1 MTLPARTHTV
11 VVGAG
16 QAGLAMS
23 SFLTRGG
30 RDHVVLDRRP
40 SLGGD
45 WQDRWDE
52 FRLVTPNWTAS
63 FPGAP
68 YEGPDP
74 DGFMTR
80 DEIAGRVARYAS
92 RIDAPVQ
99 LEVEVTQLSKPNDR
113 FLVVTTQGGIAAE
126 HVVVATGSYHVPRI
140 PPIARGLPKRLEQ
153 IHSHDYRR
161 ESSLAPGAVLV
172 VGTGQSGVQIAEEL
186 HEVGRQVYLSVGK
199 AGRLPRRYRGRDA
212 FAWLA
217 ALARNGAAVGV
228 PFPTVD
234 QLPDPRLKFAANPHV
249 SGHAG
254 GHDTNL
260 REFAARG
267 MTLLGRIER
276 VDRGT
281 LRLASDLSANLA
293 RADAFFGERFG
304 PLIDRYIEAAG
315 LDAPAHDRI
324 PFAFDPP
331 EVAEVDLDE
340 AGISTVIWA
349 TGYGLDYHWI
359 DLPVLDDLGHPKQ
372 RRGITEVP
380 GLAFL
385 GLHWQHTQ
393 ASATLVGPLSDG
405 PYLAA
410 QLGLPVAPP
419 ERTAAAAG

>member
-1 MTLPARTHTV
+1 MTLPTRTHTV

-23 SFLTRGG
+23 SFLTQGG

-40 SLGGD
+40 TLGGG
-45 WQDRWDE
+45 WQDRWDA
-52 FRLVTPNWTAS
+52 FRLVTPNFMAS

-68 YEGPDP
+68 YDGSDP
-74 DGFMTR
+74 DGFMAR
-80 DEIAGRVARYAS
+80 DETAERVARYAS
-92 RIDAPVQ
+92 RIHAPVE
-99 LEVEVTQLSKPNDR
+99 LEVEVARLTKPNGR
-113 FLVVTTQGGIAAE
+113 FVVETTQGAIDAE

-140 PPIARGLPKRLEQ
+140 PPVAQELPKRLEQ
-153 IHSHDYRR
+153 LHSHDYRR

-186 HEVGRQVYLSVGK
+186 YEAGRRVYLSVGK
-199 AGRLPRRYRGRDA
+199 AGRLPRRYRGRDS

-234 QLPDPRLKFAANPHV
+234 RLPDPRMALAANPHV

-276 VDRGT
+276 VDGRR
-281 LRLASDLSANLA
+281 LRLASDLSINLA

-304 PLIDRYIEAAG
+304 PLIDRYIEAVG
-315 LDAPAHDRI
+315 IDAPADERV

-331 EVAEVDLDE
+331 ELAELDLE
-340 AGISTVIWA
+340 AAGISTVIWA
-349 TGYGLDYHWI
+349 TGYEVAYPWI
-359 DLPVLDDLGHPKQ
+359 DLPIFDELGHPKQ
-372 RRGITEVP
+372 SRGISEVP

-393 ASATLVGPLSDG
+393 ASATLVGPLIDG
-405 PYLAA
+405 PYVAA

-419 ERTAAAAG
+419 EPAAMAAG